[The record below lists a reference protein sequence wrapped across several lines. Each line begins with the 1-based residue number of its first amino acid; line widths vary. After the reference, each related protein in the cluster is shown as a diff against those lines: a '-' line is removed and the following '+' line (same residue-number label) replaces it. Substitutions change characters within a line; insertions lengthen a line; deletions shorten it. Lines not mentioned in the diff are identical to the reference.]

1 MASHTNEIAE
11 ALRTLH
17 RIHRQLNDLKGRL
30 TRGPRLIGAHNAAVA
45 KLQKAFDDIKD
56 EYQKLRMA
64 VDQKQL
70 QLNTNEASVKKRE
83 GQLNQASDNREY
95 QALKEQIAADEMA
108 NSVLE
113 DEILEGM
120 QKTDEMAE
128 KVTEAEK
135 TLAKGQDEA
144 EKAKVAIAA
153 EQPII
158 QGDID
163 RLQVE
168 MAEVEQSLPGDFREN
183 YNRLVRGRGEDA
195 LSLVEGHYCS
205 GCNQQIPINRI
216 NELMLG
222 KPVTCLSCGRL
233 LYLPEE
239 YSF

>member
-1 MASHTNEIAE
+1 MVSHTNEIAE
-11 ALRTLH
+11 SLRTLH

-30 TRGPRLIGAHNAAVA
+30 TRGPRLISAHNAAVA

-95 QALKEQIAADEMA
+95 QALKDQIAADEMA

-120 QKTDEMAE
+120 QKTDEVAE
-128 KVTEAEK
+128 KVAEAEK
-135 TLAKGQDEA
+135 ALAKGQDEA
-144 EKAKVAIAA
+144 EKAKAAIAA
-153 EQPII
+153 EQPTI

-163 RLQVE
+163 RLQID
-168 MAEVEQSLPGDFREN
+168 MAEVEQGLPGDFREN
-183 YNRLVRGRGEDA
+183 YNRLIRGRGEDA

-205 GCNQQIPINRI
+205 GCNQQIPVNRI
-216 NELMLG
+216 NDLLLG

-239 YSF
+239 YSY

>member
-30 TRGPRLIGAHNAAVA
+30 ARGPRLTAAHDASVT
-45 KLQKAFDDIKD
+45 KLQKAYDDIKD
-56 EYQKLRMA
+56 EHLKLRMA

-70 QLNTNEASVKKRE
+70 QLSTNEASVKKRE

-120 QKTDEMAE
+120 EKTEEMAE
-128 KVTEAEK
+128 KVTAAEK
-135 TLAKGQDEA
+135 ALAKGTEDA
-144 EKAKVAIAA
+144 DKAKAAISA
-153 EQPII
+153 EQPTI

-163 RLQVE
+163 RLQAE
-168 MAEVEQSLPGDFREN
+168 MEEVEKGLPGDFREN

-233 LYLPEE
+233 LYLPED